1 MSVEPPAS
9 GRPTRPP
16 SGPLSDRAQPPSGPP
31 PPPPAP
37 TPGGDEPPPE
47 PGRPWWKSVPRVAT
61 AAVLVAALAT
71 VGVLV
76 TRGDGGGG
84 GREVFLVAA
93 DEEGPDPFT
102 RSTAGKSA
110 VRPVTPSPTQSVG
123 TNEVRRLN
131 AGRAGVYG
139 GTEKVSACD
148 VERQI
153 SYLRENPAKNKAFG
167 SVLGIAPSDVP
178 GYLRGLTP
186 VQLQWDTRVTNHGY
200 RDGKAQPYQAI
211 LQSGTAVLVND
222 RGMPRVRCACG
233 NPLTNPVQQHSGYR
247 RTGDTWPAFSPA
259 NVVVMQP
266 AQQVVT
272 TFVLRDSENG
282 QWVARPR
289 GDDGDNDEP
298 TRPPR
303 AMPTPSVTVVSP
315 SPDDGTSTPDEDT
328 SSPDEDTSTP
338 DEETST
344 PEEDTSTPDEET
356 STPDEDTSTPE
367 EDTSTP
373 DEETSTPDE
382 DTSTPEEDTSTPA
395 EQTSPPGLV
404 TSTPEEGTS
413 TSGPENLSPPEPV
426 TSTPLPESP
435 PESSPT
441 ARLVAAALPPGVP
454 GPAASA
460 PSV

>member
-1 MSVEPPAS
+1 MSVEPPTS

-31 PPPPAP
+31 PPPPTPA
-37 TPGGDEPPPE
+37 PGGEPPPE

-61 AAVLVAALAT
+61 AAVLVAALST

-76 TRGDGGGG
+76 TRGDGGGSG
-84 GREVFLVAA
+84 GREVFLMAA
-93 DEEGPDPFT
+93 DEEGPDAFT
-102 RSTAGKSA
+102 PSTANKSA
-110 VRPVTPSPTQSVG
+110 VKSVTPSPTQSIG

-153 SYLRENPAKNKAFG
+153 SYLRENPAKSKAFG
-167 SVLGIAPSDVP
+167 SVLGITPSEVP

-200 RDGKAQPYQAI
+200 RDGKANPYQAI
-211 LQSGTAVLVND
+211 LQSGTAVLIND

-233 NPLTNPVQQHSGYR
+233 NPLTNPVQQHSGYQ
-247 RTGDTWPAFSPA
+247 RTGEAWPAFNPS

-272 TFVLRDSENG
+272 TFVLRDSENDK
-282 QWVARPR
+282 WVARPR

-298 TRPPR
+298 ARPPR
-303 AMPTPSVTVVSP
+303 ATPTPSVSVVSP
-315 SPDDGTSTPDEDT
+315 SPDDSTSTPDDET
-328 SSPDEDTSTP
+328 SRPDD
-338 DEETST
+338 ETST
-344 PEEDTSTPDEET
+344 PEEDTSRPDDET
-356 STPDEDTSTPE
+356 STPEEDTSRPDEDTSTPE

-373 DEETSTPDE
+373 EEETSP
-382 DTSTPEEDTSTPA
+382 PEEDTSTPG
-395 EQTSPPGLV
+395 ENTSSPERD
-404 TSTPEEGTS
+404 TSTP
-413 TSGPENLSPPEPV
+413 GPDTVSPPEPV
-426 TSTPLPESP
+426 TSTPLPAPSPETSSSP
-435 PESSPT
+435 PPPLTST
-441 ARLVAAALPPGVP
+441 TLPPSMP
-454 GPAASA
+454 GPATSA